1 MSNLDALRPHGRC
14 AGGQL
19 LGSDSE
25 GLGLDADLEDGLD
38 SDSEGELDD
47 ELDPG
52 TLPTGKADLLLG
64 SDSEAGDDALL
75 GGQGLS
81 DGADGD
87 LGLEGSDS
95 EDDDESDEESGDED
109 ALHAFERKAR
119 SLDQAR

>member
-1 MSNLDALRPHGRC
+1 MD
-14 AGGQL
+14 
-19 LGSDSE
+19 
-25 GLGLDADLEDGLD
+25 LDADLEDGLEG
-38 SDSEGELDD
+38 DSEEELDD

-52 TLPTGKADLLLG
+52 TLPAGKADLLLG
-64 SDSEAGDDALL
+64 SDSEDGGDALR
-75 GGQGLS
+75 GGKGLS

-95 EDDDESDEESGDED
+95 EDDESDEESGDED